1 MGMGSVPEDTALL
14 LYPLE
19 SMLRF
24 RDPLRTHLLREGL
37 LPGRQADSGQQ
48 LQWMLTN
55 AGGGGWGRAGLEEQG
70 RGLMTKR
77 KKSRWGAGEP
87 AMAKEAPDDQKHA
100 RGTGEEDGKEKRGR
114 RKGCTS

>member
-1 MGMGSVPEDTALL
+1 MGSVPEDTALL

-19 SMLRF
+19 SMLCF

-55 AGGGGWGRAGLEEQG
+55 GGGLGWAGLEEHG
-70 RGLMTKR
+70 RGQMTKR

-87 AMAKEAPDDQKHA
+87 AMAKEVPDDQKHA
-100 RGTGEEDGKEKRGR
+100 RDTGEEDRKEKRGR
-114 RKGCTS
+114 QKGCTS

>member
-19 SMLRF
+19 SMLCF
-24 RDPLRTHLLREGL
+24 GDPLRTHLLREGL

-55 AGGGGWGRAGLEEQG
+55 AGAGLEEQG

-87 AMAKEAPDDQKHA
+87 AMAKEAPDDQKRA